1 MTILYRH
8 WRFFFYFSVVFPI
21 FLPAGQFYTQLTL
34 AGVVSLLGVSIQHGK
49 IYGIVNERG
58 ESRFLKRQFC
68 RQNRSRCRRHTE
80 FCICSMLKLD
90 RLELIFWYWLVVCL
104 KGIDVMGDFIAYRSY
119 VFYYFPVNS
128 DLSGESRVD
137 LSDQLSGIFV
147 ILFIIGRNH

>member
-1 MTILYRH
+1 M
-8 WRFFFYFSVVFPI
+8 
-21 FLPAGQFYTQLTL
+21 
-34 AGVVSLLGVSIQHGK
+34 
-49 IYGIVNERG
+49 NERG
-58 ESRFLKRQFC
+58 ESRFLKRRFC

-128 DLSGESRVD
+128 DLSGEGRVD

-147 ILFIIGRNH
+147 ILFIIGRNHWNYLVALLYRQIWFLIIRSRLLMLLT

>member
-1 MTILYRH
+1 M
-8 WRFFFYFSVVFPI
+8 
-21 FLPAGQFYTQLTL
+21 
-34 AGVVSLLGVSIQHGK
+34 
-49 IYGIVNERG
+49 NERG
-58 ESRFLKRQFC
+58 ESRFLKRRFC

-147 ILFIIGRNH
+147 ILFIIGRNHWNYLVALLYRQIWFLIIRSRLLMLLT

>member
-1 MTILYRH
+1 
-8 WRFFFYFSVVFPI
+8 
-21 FLPAGQFYTQLTL
+21 
-34 AGVVSLLGVSIQHGK
+34 
-49 IYGIVNERG
+49 
-58 ESRFLKRQFC
+58 
-68 RQNRSRCRRHTE
+68 
-80 FCICSMLKLD
+80 MLKLD

-128 DLSGESRVD
+128 DLSGEGRVD